1 MGFMDKV
8 TIKIPRNL
16 YDKIRDVIGQSG
28 FISPTDFVVY
38 VLRDL
43 MSEQTAKQTGD
54 EFTKS
59 EIDAVRRKLKSLGY
73 L

>member
-28 FISPTDFVVY
+28 FNSPTDFVVY

>member
-1 MGFMDKV
+1 MDKV

-16 YDKIRDVIGQSG
+16 YDKIRDVIDQSG
-28 FISPTDFVVY
+28 FNSPTDFVVY

-43 MSEQTAKQTGD
+43 MSERAEKRPD
-54 EFTKS
+54 EEFTKS